1 MPPTAS
7 ANSTQREQEE
17 LDNGFF
23 NLFDSTFKN
32 TTTSTAAS
40 SKATVQQPAGIPHR
54 YNQSHFNTS
63 SNHPQV
69 KHLNNNSQPLTK
81 AVTTKRISKKKL
93 KNSASSV
100 NLIDLDTWID
110 KKSSNNQDNM
120 SIFDLFDPLSK
131 VNLSE
136 QKAITAGQVEEEEE
150 EESETEESESEETEE
165 FIKQKANDVS
175 GNVEAKKCSL
185 QRFSKLSASSEGM
198 AANLSN
204 LSRIENFKLVEQL
217 NIAEFESFNKSIN
230 KLSQELKVD
239 SRKNLSN
246 LIVFSPLLDC
256 PLSNQRKNIKIVVR
270 YANSEANRFLQQNIT
285 PSFNATVETVVYHV
299 LSLFGI
305 DNLDT
310 SKSKTI
316 LELFFPI
323 DQLSFFFY
331 ILDKYL
337 LKIHGCEEYLPINA
351 NLSDLKYLHECL
363 TLNKEPV
370 LILTELTRIKTE
382 LSSETEA
389 STNHQPFRFSNK
401 FEKNKTLISK
411 LKLEKLLQGLVQDRK
426 LIEEA
431 ASNSAESNNQL
442 NNLSTLFNLCINLK
456 EKCKQLASVICNVHF
471 NCMEQV
477 VDRLEFSERSL
488 RNYEQGIDLKVS

>member
-7 ANSTQREQEE
+7 ANNAQREQEE

-32 TTTSTAAS
+32 TTTSAAPN
-40 SKATVQQPAGIPHR
+40 SKPTVAQPTGIPHR

-110 KKSSNNQDNM
+110 KKSSSNQDNM

-136 QKAITAGQVEEEEE
+136 QKAITAGKVEEEEE
-150 EESETEESESEETEE
+150 EGESETEESESEETEE
-165 FIKQKANDVS
+165 IIKQQAKDAS
-175 GNVEAKKCSL
+175 GNVVAKKCSL

-305 DNLDT
+305 DDLDT
-310 SKSKTI
+310 SK
-316 LELFFPI
+316 
-323 DQLSFFFY
+323 Q
-331 ILDKYL
+331 
-337 LKIHGCEEYLPINA
+337 KIISIFLP
-351 NLSDLKYLHECL
+351 Y
-363 TLNKEPV
+363 
-370 LILTELTRIKTE
+370 R
-382 LSSETEA
+382 
-389 STNHQPFRFSNK
+389 ST
-401 FEKNKTLISK
+401 
-411 LKLEKLLQGLVQDRK
+411 V
-426 LIEEA
+426 
-431 ASNSAESNNQL
+431 
-442 NNLSTLFNLCINLK
+442 
-456 EKCKQLASVICNVHF
+456 
-471 NCMEQV
+471 
-477 VDRLEFSERSL
+477 
-488 RNYEQGIDLKVS
+488 